1 MQTIC
6 NISFSNVWV
15 ILNLKA
21 KILKIIF
28 NSKYFAKKLKIKAIK
43 RRIKAKINKN
53 KGVKSKK
60 HLFLQHETS
69 ISITNENKAY
79 PMLIFIY
86 QFGFTCFKKA

>member
-1 MQTIC
+1 MLFN
-6 NISFSNVWV
+6 NIV
-15 ILNLKA
+15 IILIL

-43 RRIKAKINKN
+43 RYLKAKINKN

-60 HLFLQHETS
+60 HLFLQHETF
-69 ISITNENKAY
+69 IGITNENKAC